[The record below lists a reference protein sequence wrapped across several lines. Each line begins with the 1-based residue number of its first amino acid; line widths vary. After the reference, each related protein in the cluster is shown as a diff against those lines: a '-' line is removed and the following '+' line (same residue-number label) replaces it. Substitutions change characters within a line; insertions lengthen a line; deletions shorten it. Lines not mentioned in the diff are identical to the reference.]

1 MSFTNDFNFNEGMF
15 GDTKPN
21 GNIRDIFDENGEPI
35 VYDIYGNPVREEAPA
50 TVGQVEE
57 VKEQFQESK
66 VEIIAPKATKKKK
79 DWSINMPTSNET
91 LINRKEF
98 NYEVL
103 ISLLLES
110 KWNADMKET
119 HRYIYKNNIN
129 FTELSKKAGVSVN
142 TFNKAFNNLIKL
154 EFIIDTTFNDER
166 VYKIP
171 QKYIGGNLLF
181 DVKFLDDL
189 LKLIH
194 KNLIRIYIQ
203 YYKYCYK
210 NNNTGVYK
218 MSQAKTLEAVGLSV
232 NGKNK
237 DYLKKVNRLL
247 EKVGLIEITEIKHHS
262 GTPQE
267 IRCPHYKESA
277 FYKEILN
284 KKE

>member
-1 MSFTNDFNFNEGMF
+1 MSFTNDFNFNVGMF
-15 GDTKPN
+15 GYTKPK
-21 GNIRDIFDENGEPI
+21 GNIRDMFDENGEPI
-35 VYDIYGNPVREEAPA
+35 VYDRYGNPVREEVPA

-57 VKEQFQESK
+57 VNEQFLESK
-66 VEIIAPKATKKKK
+66 VKTRTTEATKKKE

-110 KWNADMKET
+110 KWNGDMKET

-129 FTELSKKAGVSVN
+129 FMELSKKAGISVN
-142 TFNKAFNNLIKL
+142 TFKKAFNNLIKL
-154 EFIIDTTFNDER
+154 GFIIDTTFNDER

-171 QKYIGGNLLF
+171 QKYTDGNILF
-181 DVKFLDDL
+181 DVRFLDDL
-189 LKLIH
+189 LKLLH

-210 NNNTGVYK
+210 NNNTGIYK
-218 MSQAKTLEAVGLSV
+218 MPQAKTLEAVGLSV

-247 EKVGLIEITEIKHHS
+247 EKVGLIEITEVKHHS

-267 IRCPHYKESA
+267 IRCPYYKEST

-284 KKE
+284 KKG